1 MHMKK
6 DVLELNKPQLET
18 KADKRKESRKKDKNT
33 TEMNL
38 SLFRS
43 CLYKLLFQVQHE
55 NIEQL

>member
-6 DVLELNKPQLET
+6 DVLELNKPQPET
-18 KADKRKESRKKDKNT
+18 KGDKRKVSRKKDKNT

-43 CLYKLLFQVQHE
+43 CLYKLPFSSST
-55 NIEQL
+55 